1 MNQFALYHTEEAEK
15 AYKEHYTTQEVP
27 YALFSQG
34 VEVRQLGAM
43 QAWIIT
49 DRFCNR
55 WLQSYNT
62 IVSVCWVDTH
72 EVQRLGHW
80 SVSTSK
86 QQTRFE
92 KEV

>member
-1 MNQFALYHTEEAEK
+1 MNQFALYHVEEAEK
-15 AYKEHYTTQEVP
+15 AYKAHYSTNELP

-34 VEVRQLGAM
+34 VKVRQLGAM
-43 QAWIIT
+43 QAWIIE

-62 IVSVCWVDTH
+62 IVSVCWCDTH
-72 EVQRLGHW
+72 RFERLGKW

-92 KEV
+92 REA